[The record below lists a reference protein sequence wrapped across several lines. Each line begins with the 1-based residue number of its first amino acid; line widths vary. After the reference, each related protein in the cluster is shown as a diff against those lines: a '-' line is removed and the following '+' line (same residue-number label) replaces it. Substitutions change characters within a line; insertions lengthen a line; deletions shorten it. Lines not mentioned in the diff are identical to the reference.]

1 MCEFCH
7 KHGEGKK
14 WYLEAKNYS
23 DDLLSDLDRSQF
35 IERFFSEV
43 PSAEDVAKEEQR
55 LESTPPFIGGIV
67 KRLALRKQ
75 KKVHYGQ
82 VLPIEDV
89 ERIFEFV
96 NSVVRISCICRYLT
110 LGKEKRYCYGISL
123 SPDGGKFG
131 ELLRNVAANPST
143 PPAFKNSEQV
153 TKEEAI
159 AAFRSHEHEGLCH
172 SVWTFHTPFIA
183 GLCNCDR
190 ADCYAMRYTVTHG
203 FPVMFRAEYVAVVDY
218 DTCTGCRECMRVCQF
233 GAISYSASD
242 KKARIDAKHCYG
254 CGVCR
259 ALCKHDAI
267 RLVDRVSVPAAAR
280 RW

>member
-23 DDLLSDLDRSQF
+23 DDLLSDLNRSKF
-35 IERFFSEV
+35 IEQFFSHV
-43 PSAEDVAKEEQR
+43 PSAEDLSRAEEK
-55 LESTPPFIGGIV
+55 LENSPPLIRGIV

-82 VLPIEDV
+82 VLPVEDV
-89 ERIFEFV
+89 ERILEFV
-96 NSVVRISCICRYLT
+96 NSVVRISCICRYLN

-131 ELLRNVAANPST
+131 ELLRNVATNPSA
-143 PPAFKNSEQV
+143 PPAFKHSEKLS
-153 TKEEAI
+153 KEEAI

-172 SVWTFHTPFIA
+172 TVWTFNTPFIG

-190 ADCYAMRYTVTHG
+190 SDCLAMRYTVTHD
-203 FPVMFRAEYVAVVDY
+203 FPMMFRAEYVGVVDP
-218 DTCTGCRECMRVCQF
+218 DLCSGCRECMRVCQF
-233 GAISYSASD
+233 GAISYSPSD
-242 KKARIDAKHCYG
+242 KKTRIDAKHCYG

-259 ALCKHDAI
+259 ALCKKDAI
-267 RLVDRVSVPAAAR
+267 RLVDRMSVPFAAK

>member
-23 DDLLSDLDRSQF
+23 DDLLSDIRRRKF
-35 IERFFSEV
+35 INRFFTEITSLE
-43 PSAEDVAKEEQR
+43 KEEHDGQQLDKAPTLIR
-55 LESTPPFIGGIV
+55 GIV
-67 KRLALRKQ
+67 KRLAIRKQ

-96 NSVVRISCICRYLT
+96 NSVVRISCICRHIT

-131 ELLRNVAANPST
+131 QLLRNVSANPSA
-143 PPAFKNSEQV
+143 PPLLRDIENLS
-153 TKEEAI
+153 KEEAI
-159 AAFRSHEHEGLCH
+159 SAFRSHEHEGLCH
-172 SVWTFHTPFIA
+172 SVWTFYTPFIC

-190 ADCYAMRYTVTHG
+190 TDCLAMRYTVTHG
-203 FPVMFRAEYVAVVDY
+203 FPIMFRGEYVGRVNPDL
-218 DTCTGCRECMRVCQF
+218 CEGCRQCMRVCQF
-233 GAISYSASD
+233 GAISYSPSD
-242 KKARIDAKHCYG
+242 EKARIDAKWCYG

-259 ALCKHDAI
+259 ALCKKDAI
-267 RLVDRVSVPAAAR
+267 QLVERASVPAAAKL
-280 RW
+280 W

>member
-23 DDLLSDLDRSQF
+23 DDLLSDMHRSKF
-35 IERFFSEV
+35 IKRFFSEAPPPDSRILDPDPFKNV
-43 PSAEDVAKEEQR
+43 HPFIRNVTQR
-55 LESTPPFIGGIV
+55 LAV
-67 KRLALRKQ
+67 RKQ

-89 ERIFEFV
+89 ERILEFV
-96 NSVVRISCICRYLT
+96 GSIVRISCICRYMT

-131 ELLRNVAANPST
+131 ELLRNVSASPAI
-143 PPAFKNSEQV
+143 PPVAKDSEKL

-159 AAFRSHEHEGLCH
+159 ASFRSHEHEGLCH
-172 SVWTFHTPFIA
+172 SVWTFGTPFIG

-190 ADCYAMRYTVTHG
+190 TDCLAMRYTVTHN
-203 FPVMFRAEYVAVVDY
+203 FPMMFRAEYVGVVDP
-218 DTCTGCRECMRVCQF
+218 DLCGGCRECMRVCQF
-233 GAISYSASD
+233 GAISYSPSD
-242 KKARIDAKHCYG
+242 RKARIDAKACFG

-259 ALCKHDAI
+259 ALCKKDAVH
-267 RLVDRVSVPAAAR
+267 LVDRTSVAVAAK

>member
-23 DDLLSDLDRSQF
+23 DDLLSDMRRSKF
-35 IERFFSEV
+35 IERFFSQTA
-43 PSAEDVAKEEQR
+43 SAAGEARDEERLDKAHPFIRNIMQR
-55 LESTPPFIGGIV
+55 LAI
-67 KRLALRKQ
+67 RKQ

-82 VLPIEDV
+82 VLPVEDV
-89 ERIFEFV
+89 EQILGFV
-96 NSVVRISCICRYLT
+96 NSIVRISCICRYIT

-131 ELLRNVAANPST
+131 QLLRNISANPSA
-143 PPAFKNSEQV
+143 PPLAKDSE
-153 TKEEAI
+153 KLSREEAI

-172 SVWTFHTPFIA
+172 SVWTFGTPFIA

-190 ADCYAMRYTVTHG
+190 TDCLAMRYTVTHN
-203 FPVMFRAEYVAVVDY
+203 FPVMFRAEYVGVVDP
-218 DTCTGCRECMRVCQF
+218 DLCSGCRECMRVCQF
-233 GAISYSASD
+233 GAISYSPSD
-242 KKARIDAKHCYG
+242 RKVRIDAKGCYG

-259 ALCKHDAI
+259 ALCKKEAV
-267 RLVDRVSVPAAAR
+267 RLVDRTSVPAAAR
-280 RW
+280 LW